1 MLTMLIPQ
9 VHSQVETLLF
19 KQKEHPVCNIIWRVG
34 QLKMV
39 RHLSGLEGWCPSPLQ
54 MRLARIPPGKR
65 GGHGNPVTARLQAP
79 VTLLQQQWKKYTYHH
94 TYLNCRGG
102 WVGQATRE
110 QASNSHRASIAE
122 NAHYPTNHSHCNWI
136 PFLLEYPLAS
146 NDSFLT

>member
-39 RHLSGLEGWCPSPLQ
+39 RHLSGLEGWCPNPLQ

-102 WVGQATRE
+102 WVGQATRK
-110 QASNSHRASIAE
+110 QASNSV
-122 NAHYPTNHSHCNWI
+122 NTW
-136 PFLLEYPLAS
+136 AS
-146 NDSFLT
+146 NPQPVAITQSKQCRECSLSHQPLSL